1 MDKDLQSIHQARTC
15 VETAYEAWKQFAD
28 FPQERVDS
36 IVKAVAEAGLAAAEP
51 LARMAIDE
59 TGFGKYEDKILKNKF
74 GSMSVYNAI
83 KDLRTV
89 GILRED
95 REKGI
100 IEIATP
106 VGVIA
111 AIIPSTN
118 PTSTTI
124 NKVLISLKSRNGI
137 VLSPHPSA
145 SKCIQETARILAE
158 AARSAGAPE
167 GLIQCMNVST
177 TEGTQELMKHRRTA
191 LILATGGHGLVRA
204 AYSAGKPAYGVG
216 PGNVPAYIESS
227 ADIRKAVKD
236 IFSGKCFDHG
246 TLCSSEQAIVSDEAI
261 KDKVIEEVTLN
272 GGHFLNEEEI
282 EALGRLVVTPNRTI
296 NPKIVGRAATVIA
309 SMAGLRVPEG
319 TQVLMAH
326 LKGVGREFPL
336 SIEKLSPILAF
347 YVERDWRAACER
359 CIELVNYGGLG
370 HTLAIHSKNDEII
383 RQFGLQKP
391 VFRVIVNT
399 QAALGAVGYTT
410 GLFPS
415 MTLGCGSLGGNIT
428 SDNISPLHLINIR
441 RVAYETGG
449 WRPPAYPPPPPATA
463 GPINEPTTVVTR
475 HEISDVIEKLLAQ
488 KNLPLPSKPSGSW
501 IEPPRESNPAP
512 LPCPAPPPKQAPK
525 PDVVKFVCE
534 DDVRTAIK
542 NNQKIYVN
550 SKTILTPS
558 GRDLGTDKSV
568 LVFVD

>member
-15 VETAYEAWKQFAD
+15 VETAYESWKQYAD
-28 FPQERVDS
+28 ASQEKVDA
-36 IVKAVAEAGLAAAEP
+36 IVKTVAEAGLAAAEP
-51 LARMAIDE
+51 LARMAVDE

-74 GSMSVYNAI
+74 GSMVVYNAI

-95 REKGI
+95 LEKGI

-145 SKCIQETARILAE
+145 SQCIQETARILTE

-177 TEGTQELMKHRRTA
+177 NEGTQELMKHRRTA

-216 PGNVPAYIESS
+216 PGNVPAYIETS

-236 IFSGKCFDHG
+236 IFTGKCFDYG
-246 TLCSSEQAIVSDEAI
+246 TLCSSEQAIVTDEAI
-261 KDKVIEEVTLN
+261 QDKVTEEVTLN
-272 GGHFLNEEEI
+272 GGYFLNEEEI
-282 EALGRLVVTPNRTI
+282 ETLGRLVVTPNRTI

-319 TQVLMAH
+319 TQVLIAR
-326 LKGVGREFPL
+326 LKGVGRDFPL

-347 YVERDWRAACER
+347 YVESDWRAACER

-370 HTLAIHSKNDEII
+370 HTLAIHSKNNDVI

-399 QAALGAVGYTT
+399 QSALGAVGYTT

-428 SDNISPLHLINIR
+428 SDNLSPLHLINIR

-449 WRPPAYPPPPPATA
+449 WRPHGFPAPSRAKVETSR
-463 GPINEPTTVVTR
+463 EPKSEITR
-475 HEISDVIEKLLAQ
+475 QEISAVVEKVLSQ
-488 KNLPLPSKPSGSW
+488 KNIALPAQPSGSW
-501 IEPPRESNPAP
+501 IEPPREPNSSP
-512 LPCPAPPPKQAPK
+512 PCPAPPPKQIPK
-525 PDVVKFVCE
+525 PDVTKFVCE

-542 NNQKIYVN
+542 NNQKVYVN
-550 SKTILTPS
+550 SKTIITPS
-558 GRDLGTDKSV
+558 GRDLGIDKGV

>member
-15 VETAYEAWKQFAD
+15 VETAYESWKQYAD
-28 FPQERVDS
+28 ASQEKVDA
-36 IVKAVAEAGLAAAEP
+36 IVKSVAEAGLAAAEP
-51 LARMAIDE
+51 LARMAVDE

-74 GSMSVYNAI
+74 GSMVVYNAI
-83 KDLRTV
+83 KDLKTV

-95 REKGI
+95 HEKGI

-158 AARSAGAPE
+158 AARSVGAPE

-177 TEGTQELMKHRRTA
+177 NEGTQELMKHRRTA

-216 PGNVPAYIESS
+216 PGNVPAYIETS

-236 IFSGKCFDHG
+236 IFTGKCFDYG
-246 TLCSSEQAIVSDEAI
+246 TLCSSEQAIVTDEAI
-261 KDKVIEEVTLN
+261 KDKVIEEATLN

-282 EALGRLVVTPNRTI
+282 ETLGRLVVTPNRTI

-309 SMAGLRVPEG
+309 GMAGLRVPEG
-319 TQVLMAH
+319 TQVLMAR
-326 LKGVGREFPL
+326 LKGVGRDFPL

-347 YVERDWRAACER
+347 YVEADWRAACER

-370 HTLAIHSKNDEII
+370 HTLAIHSKNDDVI

-399 QAALGAVGYTT
+399 QSALGAVGYTT

-428 SDNISPLHLINIR
+428 SDNLSPLHLINIR

-449 WRPPAYPPPPPATA
+449 WRPHTSPALSRAKVET
-463 GPINEPTTVVTR
+463 INEPTIEITR
-475 HEISDVIEKLLAQ
+475 QEISAVVERVLSQ
-488 KNLPLPSKPSGSW
+488 KNIPLPAKPSSSW
-501 IEPPRESNPAP
+501 VEPPRESNSST
-512 LPCPAPPPKQAPK
+512 PCPSTPPNPVPK
-525 PDVVKFVCE
+525 PDVTKFVCE
-534 DDVRTAIK
+534 DDVRMAIK
-542 NNQKIYVN
+542 SNQKLFVN
-550 SKTILTPS
+550 SKTIITPS
-558 GRDLGTDKSV
+558 GRDLGIDKGV